1 MFLSVVHSL
10 LLLSARLESGGKG
23 GGGTAFNDSISCLWT
38 TAVPS
43 LQRQMLSVLPLWF
56 RLQSKQETQRLKNT
70 APAWTSQTCITTV
83 PLKCTTALSPGKWKV
98 IVFADVACVRL
109 TRNSPPSNFAFAWF
123 SDVFEMR
130 KTAHECVVLESIEG
144 NYSFVFFFKCHRLE
158 PLWKKNSA
166 DFNRC
171 VHHHW
176 GEVWKQ
182 NSQNVGGGGVQTCQN
197 PKVVYQETTLIRGQN
212 HIHSAWSQEEEGLH
226 GRPVRNGKNRL

>member
-109 TRNSPPSNFAFAWF
+109 TRNSPPSNFGFAWF

-130 KTAHECVVLESIEG
+130 KTAHECVVLESMEG
-144 NYSFVFFFKCHRLE
+144 NYSFVFIFKCHRVE
-158 PLWKKNSA
+158 PLWKKILQILIAVFTITEEKSGNKTVRMWVAWGVPNVPKSQSGVPRNNFNSWTESHT
-166 DFNRC
+166 FSMKPR
-171 VHHHW
+171 
-176 GEVWKQ
+176 
-182 NSQNVGGGGVQTCQN
+182 GGGFTRA
-197 PKVVYQETTLIRGQN
+197 PR
-212 HIHSAWSQEEEGLH
+212 A
-226 GRPVRNGKNRL
+226 

>member
-123 SDVFEMR
+123 SDFLEMR

-158 PLWKKNSA
+158 PLWKKILQILIAVFTITEEKSGNKTVRMWVA
-166 DFNRC
+166 GGFKPAKIPKWC
-171 VHHHW
+171 TK
-176 GEVWKQ
+176 KQ
-182 NSQNVGGGGVQTCQN
+182 
-197 PKVVYQETTLIRGQN
+197 L
-212 HIHSAWSQEEEGLH
+212 
-226 GRPVRNGKNRL
+226 